1 MEQFN
6 QQHPGGQQAFPQTN
20 QQEKQ
25 LIAILGV
32 QGLSYQNYSVLE
44 LKIVLQIIKHA
55 QKAILGYVIPYQV
68 TSQTFNG
75 FTAEQRA
82 ADHTDVIMKLSEF
95 PYGAHHYPQ
104 LRDAIK
110 RIESQPILLP
120 FKLENRH
127 YTGNLH
133 ACLRV
138 RYTKTGAQELDGKIP
153 LRQQRDTV
161 FYSFDKGVSRIDL
174 NAINQCRSASSI
186 KLYIIMNCWGAKGF
200 TICKTAHIQQ
210 LMHGREDYY
219 KTWSALDNKCL
230 TFACKDLKRLYQ
242 NHIIDQYLTYKP
254 FFLEEGKKRSIT
266 CPNTSP
272 LPCTTVAL
280 LAKLRRVQK

>member
-6 QQHPGGQQAFPQTN
+6 QQQQAFPLTN

-138 RYTKTGAQELDGKIP
+138 RYTKTGTRTG
-153 LRQQRDTV
+153 
-161 FYSFDKGVSRIDL
+161 
-174 NAINQCRSASSI
+174 
-186 KLYIIMNCWGAKGF
+186 W
-200 TICKTAHIQQ
+200 
-210 LMHGREDYY
+210 
-219 KTWSALDNKCL
+219 
-230 TFACKDLKRLYQ
+230 
-242 NHIIDQYLTYKP
+242 
-254 FFLEEGKKRSIT
+254 
-266 CPNTSP
+266 
-272 LPCTTVAL
+272 
-280 LAKLRRVQK
+280 